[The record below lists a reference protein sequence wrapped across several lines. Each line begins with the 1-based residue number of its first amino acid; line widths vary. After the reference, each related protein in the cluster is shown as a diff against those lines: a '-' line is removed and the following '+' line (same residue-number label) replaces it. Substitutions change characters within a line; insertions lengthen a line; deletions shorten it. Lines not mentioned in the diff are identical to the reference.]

1 MSQITVSIRMD
12 DQLKKQAEWYCNEFG
27 MSLSTA
33 VTIFAK
39 AIVRERRIPFEITTD
54 ADPFYS
60 EANIKHL
67 HKSIA
72 EFDNPDSPRIIKTI
86 EELEAMANE

>member
-1 MSQITVSIRMD
+1 MAQTTVSIRMD
-12 DQLKKQAEWYCNEFG
+12 DKLKKQVEWYCNEFG

-39 AIVRERRIPFEITTD
+39 AIVRERRIPFEIMTD

-60 EANIKHL
+60 EANMRHL
-67 HKSIA
+67 REAIA
-72 EFDNPDSPRIIKTI
+72 EFDNPDAPLIVKTM
-86 EELEAMANE
+86 EELEAMADE

>member
-1 MSQITVSIRMD
+1 MAQITVSIRMD
-12 DQLKKQAEWYCNEFG
+12 DQLKKQVEWYCNEFG
-27 MSLSTA
+27 MNLSTA
-33 VTIFAK
+33 VTVFAK

-60 EANIKHL
+60 ETNINHL
-67 HKSIA
+67 RKAIL
-72 EFDNPDSPRIIKTI
+72 EFDDPNSPRIVKTI